1 MDYQTFYA
9 SVIDTREDDLAKG
22 IHLYITVV
30 EEEEAVKK
38 PGNVYCLVIMSLSL
52 LCGFDRDHSTMK
64 KSRKFYTTVHD

>member
-38 PGNVYCLVIMSLSL
+38 ARQRLLPCHYVIVSL
-52 LCGFDRDHSTMK
+52 LWQR
-64 KSRKFYTTVHD
+64 SRS